1 MAEPVPT
8 SPEHALATRV
18 VVPVPSTDQI
28 FQQAVAALNARQ
40 LADAG
45 RLFRRVLG
53 AQPNHVGA
61 LNLLTAVLM
70 NEGRFSEAETFI
82 ARAVALGGASDISHY
97 NYGLILKQLNRPA
110 DALQQFSQ
118 AAAVN
123 PTVSETFN
131 NRGTV
136 FNALGQY
143 EKAISDFDRAIALD
157 PKSAAALCNKGNTL
171 AKMKRHGEALASYDE
186 ALAREPGLIAARL
199 GRGNV
204 LTELKRYDEALKAYD
219 GASGKG
225 TDLGEAW
232 VGRGNVFYSLKRH
245 DEALAAYDK
254 ALALEPALS
263 AAWLGRGNVLAYLFS
278 FREALPAYDKALVLA
293 PELTAAWVGRGDVFF
308 RLKEYDKALAN
319 YDEAL
324 ARDENLAKAWFG
336 RGCVLTARGRY
347 GEAFAA
353 LDKAFAL
360 DAELDGLQGVRLHN
374 KIRICDWADFIQ
386 DVDHQIKSVRDKKI
400 PNPLSFLAIST
411 SPEDQLIAARSWL
424 STSFPQRQTVHGT
437 MADCRHDRIHVGYV
451 SADFHQHAVAFLAAG
466 MFECHDRSRFVV
478 TAISLGPRDESEM
491 RRRLE
496 RSFDRFVD
504 ASVLSD
510 AALLSLIE
518 EAEIDILVDLNGF
531 TDGARTRIFAARP
544 APIQVGYLGYPG
556 TMGADFIDYL
566 ICDRVLVP
574 ETSRQHYSEK
584 LVYLPHSYQIND
596 AKREISERKISR
608 LDCDLPENGF
618 VFCCFNRN
626 FKINPETF
634 DCWMGLLRQVD
645 GAVLWLFE
653 DNPTATTNLR
663 KEAAARG
670 IDATRLV
677 FAKQLPIAEHLARHR
692 LADLFLDTMPYNA
705 HTTASDALWSDLPV
719 LTQVGE
725 TFAARVA
732 ASLLN
737 AVGLPELIA
746 TTRDEYEGLALA
758 LARDPA
764 RLAALKA
771 KLMRNRLTTPLFNTE
786 MTTRHIERAYQE
798 MYERHRCGLP
808 PDDIEVACLSDL
820 VRAHVDPGV

>member
-1 MAEPVPT
+1 
-8 SPEHALATRV
+8 
-18 VVPVPSTDQI
+18 VPSADQI
-28 FQQAVAALNARQ
+28 FQQAIAALNARQ
-40 LADAG
+40 FADAE

-53 AQPNHVGA
+53 SQPDHVGA
-61 LNLLTAVLM
+61 LNLLTVVLM
-70 NEGRFSEAETFI
+70 NKGRFSEAETFI
-82 ARAVALGGASDISHY
+82 AKAVALGGASDVSHY

-118 AAAVN
+118 AAAIN

-157 PKSAAALCNKGNTL
+157 PKSAAALCNRGKSL
-171 AKMKRHGEALASYDE
+171 AQIKRLGEALASYDE
-186 ALAREPGLIAARL
+186 ALAREPGLIAAWL

-204 LTELKRYDEALKAYD
+204 LTDLKRYDEALTAYD
-219 GASGKG
+219 AAAGKR

-232 VGRGNVFYSLKRH
+232 VGRGNVFYGLKRY
-245 DEALAAYDK
+245 DDALAAYDK

-263 AAWLGRGNVLAYLFS
+263 AAWLGRGNVLAHLYS

-293 PELTAAWVGRGDVFF
+293 PEFTAAWVGRGDVFF
-308 RLKEYDKALAN
+308 RLAQHDKALADYDKALA
-319 YDEAL
+319 L
-324 ARDENLAKAWFG
+324 DENLAKAWSG
-336 RGCVLTARGRY
+336 RGGVLTARGRH

-353 LDKAFAL
+353 FDKAFAL
-360 DAELDGLQGVRLHN
+360 DAELIGLQAARLN
-374 KIRICDWADFIQ
+374 SRIRICDWADLTR
-386 DVDHQIKSVRDKKI
+386 DVDRQIKSVRDKKTS
-400 PNPLSFLAIST
+400 NPFSFLVIST
-411 SPEDQLIAARSWL
+411 SPEDQLTAARSWL
-424 STSFPQRQTVHGT
+424 SAGFPQRQTVRGK
-437 MADCRHDRIHVGYV
+437 MADRRHDRIHVGYV
-451 SADFHQHAVAFLAAG
+451 SADFHQHPTAMLAAG

-478 TAISLGPRDESEM
+478 TAISNGPRDASEM

-531 TDGARTRIFAARP
+531 TAGERTRIFAARA
-544 APIQVGYLGYPG
+544 APIQVSYLGYPA

-574 ETSRQHYSEK
+574 ESSRQHYSEK

-596 AKREISERKISR
+596 AKREISERKIGR
-608 LDCDLPENGF
+608 LDCHLPVTGF
-618 VFCCFNRN
+618 VFCCFNRGS
-626 FKINPETF
+626 KINPEIF

-653 DNPTATTNLR
+653 DNPTATANLR

-670 IDATRLV
+670 VDATRLV
-677 FAKQLPIAEHLARHR
+677 FAKQLPAADHLARHR
-692 LADLFLDTMPYNA
+692 LADLFLDTLPYNA
-705 HTTASDALWSDLPV
+705 HTTTSDALWSGLPV
-719 LTQVGE
+719 LTRIGE
-725 TFAARVA
+725 TFAGRVA

-737 AVGLPELIA
+737 AVGLPELIT
-746 TTRDEYEGLALA
+746 TTRDEYEKLALA
-758 LARDPA
+758 LARDPE

-798 MYERHRCGLP
+798 MVERHRRGLP
-808 PDDIEVACLSDL
+808 PDDIEVACLSDSA
-820 VRAHVDPGV
+820 RAHVDPGV